1 MKNLKRRGKIDIDLR
16 NSFKS
21 SVVRINNVIFYQI
34 LEGPT
39 CMAGYSLGEITACVC
54 AGVLSF
60 TDG

>member
-1 MKNLKRRGKIDIDLR
+1 MQNRYWSMKKFVLNHQLLE
-16 NSFKS
+16 FKS
-21 SVVRINNVIFYQI
+21 VIFYQI